1 MQNYLASDK
10 EEEQGGGIYG
20 YCVCHMGEVITM
32 NRENDILGW
41 FDWFNSSCSY
51 ETYYSREWW

>member
-32 NRENDILGW
+32 NRENDIFRVIRLIQQ
-41 FDWFNSSCSY
+41 FLLV
-51 ETYYSREWW
+51 

>member
-51 ETYYSREWW
+51 ETYYSRE